1 MRQTHLPVVMR
12 WSAGARY
19 RLLAC
24 VLVGCVMG
32 APAYAIA
39 QAPAPPSRSL
49 KALSVDDLVNLEV
62 TSVSR
67 RSERIFEAPASIYV
81 ISAEDIRRAGA
92 VTLPEALRLAPNL
105 NVARLDPV
113 QFAISARG
121 FNNSVGNKLLVLI
134 DGRTV
139 YTPLFSGVFWD
150 QQDLLLEDIERIE
163 VISGPG
169 ATLWGANAVN
179 GVINVITKPATET
192 QRGLLSAS
200 IGSIDRDIVMRWGDT
215 IKSTSYRAYA
225 KFSDWDHTNQA
236 DGAAILND
244 WARGQVGG
252 RADWGGAR
260 TTLTVQGDAYTGASE
275 HRGYFGTFEIPR
287 IEVAGGNVLTRW
299 ARQLEGDSSMQ
310 VQAYF
315 DHTTRDDFVLFRP
328 EANLFDVEFQ
338 HSVPVGRNRV
348 LWGGGY
354 RRSHDQIG
362 AAIAS
367 RFIPDSRAL
376 NWENVFVHGEL
387 RLSERV
393 GATVGTKLEN
403 NDYTGL
409 EHLPSARVTWRAT
422 ENYFLW
428 SGYSRAVRAPARY
441 DREVFFPMTPPFVV
455 IGGPNFESEV
465 ANVFEVGHRGQPTQT
480 IGYSIT
486 AFAHVW
492 DKLRS
497 GTGLPVQ
504 LENRID
510 GTVRGL
516 EMWGTYQPISFW
528 TMSAGASFLS
538 ERLRLEPGSGD
549 PVGVNNPTLR
559 NDPDY
564 LWMLRSGLDL
574 PANIEFDISSRRVAA
589 LPNPV
594 VPAYAEMDIRL
605 GWRPLPSIQFAVN
618 GRDLLH
624 DSHPEFGALP
634 TRSEIRR
641 RISCEM
647 RWLF

>member
-1 MRQTHLPVVMR
+1 M
-12 WSAGARY
+12 
-19 RLLAC
+19 C
-24 VLVGCVMG
+24 VTGDPSR
-32 APAYAIA
+32 ASA
-39 QAPAPPSRSL
+39 QAPASPTRSL
-49 KALSVDDLVNLEV
+49 KSLSVDDLVNLEV

-67 RSERIFEAPASIYV
+67 RGERIFDAAASIYV
-81 ISAEDIRRAGA
+81 ISAEDIRRSG
-92 VTLPEALRLAPNL
+92 VTTLPEALRLAPNL

-113 QFAISARG
+113 EFAISARG
-121 FNNSVGNKLLVLI
+121 FNNAVGNKLLVLI

-150 QQDLLLEDIERIE
+150 QQDIPLDDIERIE

-179 GVINVITKPATET
+179 GVINVITKPSTET
-192 QRGLLSAS
+192 QGGLLSTS
-200 IGSIDRDIVMRWGDT
+200 VGSTDRDVVMRWGDT
-215 IKSTSYRAYA
+215 IKSASYRAYA
-225 KFSDWDHTNQA
+225 KFSGWDRMNRANGTT
-236 DGAAILND
+236 GLNE
-244 WARGQVGG
+244 WSRGQVGG

-260 TTLTVQGDAYTGASE
+260 STLTVQGDAYTGASE
-275 HRGYFGTFEIPR
+275 DRGHLGTFAIPR
-287 IEVAGGNVLTRW
+287 IEVGGANVLTRW
-299 ARQLEGDSSMQ
+299 ARQLAGDSSMQ

-315 DHTTRDDFVLFRP
+315 DHATRDDFVLFRP

-338 HSVPVGRNRV
+338 HSMPVQRHRV

-354 RRSHDQIG
+354 RRSQDEIG

-387 RLSERV
+387 RLTERV
-393 GATVGTKLEN
+393 GATLGTKLEN

-409 EHLPSARVTWRAT
+409 EHLPSVRLTWRAL
-422 ENYFLW
+422 ESYFLW

-441 DREVFFPMTPPFVV
+441 DREVFFPMEPPFLV
-455 IGGPNFESEV
+455 IGGPNFQSEV
-465 ANVFEVGHRGQPTQT
+465 ADVLEVGHRGQPTQT
-480 IGYSIT
+480 VGYSIT
-486 AFAHVW
+486 GFAHVW

-497 GTGLPVQ
+497 GTAVPVQ
-504 LENRID
+504 MENKIE
-510 GTVRGL
+510 GTVYGV
-516 EMWGTYQPISFW
+516 EMWGTYQPLPFW
-528 TMSAGASFLS
+528 TWSAGASFLS

-574 PANIEFDISSRRVAA
+574 PANFEADVSVRAVAA
-589 LPNPV
+589 LPSPV
-594 VPAYAEMDIRL
+594 VPAYTEMDVRL
-605 GWRPLPSIQFAVN
+605 GWRPLQKIQLAIN

-624 DSHPEFGALP
+624 DTHPEFGDIA
-634 TRSEIRR
+634 TRSQIRR
-641 RISCEM
+641 RVSCEM